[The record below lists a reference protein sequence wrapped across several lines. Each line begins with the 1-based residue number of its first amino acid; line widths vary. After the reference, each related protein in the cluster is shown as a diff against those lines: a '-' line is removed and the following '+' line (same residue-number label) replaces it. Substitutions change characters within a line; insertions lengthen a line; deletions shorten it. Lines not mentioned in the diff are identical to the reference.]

1 MRRMKSFCLGIF
13 GCPTASADDEFKRK
27 FLADCGDMTPFVMFI
42 KVKKINDKKKIITRK
57 FNNNVF

>member
-42 KVKKINDKKKIITRK
+42 KVKKINDKKK
-57 FNNNVF
+57 